1 MYMCT
6 GPMSELDALLT
17 VIASSVPLDVM
28 PGPTDP
34 AGHWLPQ
41 QPLPACVLP
50 HANRYSTLQRCTN
63 PYDATVMNS
72 DVQSEGRPLCEG
84 RREGVVAGRQ

>member
-1 MYMCT
+1 MA
-6 GPMSELDALLT
+6 ELDGLLA
-17 VIASSVPLDVM
+17 VLASAGPLDVM

-50 HANRYSTLQRCTN
+50 HASRFSTLRRCTN
-63 PYDATVMNS
+63 PYDASVRHTS
-72 DVQSEGRPLCEG
+72 KQSCTFAFSGRL
-84 RREGVVAGRQ
+84 